1 MNWSLSKIKKQS
13 LLPSNWGRIFFLDG
27 WKCKYQMMIL
37 KNVKFK
43 IKNWDSFSN
52 DEGMWIKVDSA
63 WLKPRLNTICHRLL
77 KGMSKALE
85 IKLWQ
90 NGPIVSK

>member
-1 MNWSLSKIKKQS
+1 MIILKWWDSSRL
-13 LLPSNWGRIFFLDG
+13 GFTRG
-27 WKCKYQMMIL
+27 MMIL

-43 IKNWDSFSN
+43 IKNWDSISN
-52 DEGMWIKVDSA
+52 DEVMWIKFDSA
-63 WLKPRLNTICHRLL
+63 WLKPRLNTISHRLL

-90 NGPIVSK
+90 NGPIVSN